1 MNGTS
6 TVCLRIPD
14 DLLLRVDERVFE
26 RRKHKA
32 NGRAASR
39 TAVIIDLIADAL
51 VQPGAKLGDVA

>member
-26 RRKHKA
+26 RRKHKES
-32 NGRAASR
+32 GRAASR

-51 VQPGAKLGDVA
+51 VHPVANFGDVA